1 MSNSDHAPVVG
12 ENGLRGIVLGPSLTS
27 PKEVAI
33 ELEDGREISV
43 LPSALTLQPGGVW
56 YLKPTEETGETT
68 IPVISEDLEI
78 AKRKQATGKVRVEK
92 QSIPHYQAVSMP
104 LTRETAEVKRVFID
118 KPVNGPM
125 SVRREGDTIIM
136 PVVEEVATVHKQLVL
151 KEEIHITRR
160 RRTEHHEET
169 VQLRTEHAEISRTDA
184 AGQPVKPA
192 ALPPE
197 ERSILDPTKP
207 KPSVLGPRRP

>member
-1 MSNSDHAPVVG
+1 
-12 ENGLRGIVLGPSLTS
+12 
-27 PKEVAI
+27 
-33 ELEDGREISV
+33 
-43 LPSALTLQPGGVW
+43 
-56 YLKPTEETGETT
+56 
-68 IPVISEDLEI
+68 
-78 AKRKQATGKVRVEK
+78 
-92 QSIPHYQAVSMP
+92 MP